1 MTDRR
6 ESMSQPELEVEA
18 FFNRPS
24 EEVVGNLSEKAYDVV
39 YGVVEIRDGTNS
51 PKTIVVS
58 TPEGDKEY
66 KVALAQAYSEDDPG
80 RIWKGIR
87 LAQIRAMPPGGV
99 VVYRARSGTLPFV
112 KTRGGD
118 NILIRELENV
128 GTGEK
133 LTNPT
138 AVASVFG
145 LSHREEGRLSFSG
158 PNTLRFERI

>member
-1 MTDRR
+1 MVNRR
-6 ESMSQPELEVEA
+6 ESTNQAELETTA
-18 FFNRPS
+18 FFDRPS
-24 EEVVGNLSEKAYDVV
+24 DEVVIDFSESVYDVV
-39 YGVVEIRDGTNS
+39 HGVVETRPGTNS
-51 PKTIVVS
+51 PKTIVVPTS
-58 TPEGDKEY
+58 EGDQEY
-66 KVALAQAYSEDDPG
+66 KVVLAQAYSEDDPG

-87 LAQIRAMPPGGV
+87 LAQIRAMVPGEV

-118 NILIRELENV
+118 NILIRELKNV
-128 GTGEK
+128 GTGER

-158 PNTLRFERI
+158 PNILRFERI